1 MSLTISPDMYP
12 DLVDAASQPNFK
24 DWLSMVR
31 STGGCA
37 DPIHLWGH
45 SRSIH
50 AATGEVL
57 NERPPGKLLV
67 ACGNRRATRC
77 PSCSET
83 YRADTYQLIRAGLI
97 GGKEVP
103 NTVASLPRVFVTFTA
118 PSFGPVHQR
127 LIESDGRVKRCHPF
141 GKLRCGQRHAEADS
155 DIGQPLD
162 VDSYDYVGAVLWNAL
177 ATRLWARTVQLVNRH
192 AARLLGVAQRDWA
205 NIGRVSV
212 AKVAEY
218 QARGVVHFHAIFR
231 LDGPEQGEE
240 APTGATLDVLTE
252 AIRCAAASARITPVA
267 FPVLDGSAPLVW
279 GEQLDLKPINANQ
292 GPDRLTDSQVA
303 GYVAKYATKSA
314 DPAGTVD
321 RPLACR
327 ACRGSGEAQVD
338 KDQPTPCTA
347 CSGSGA
353 PNSIESLPIPMHPK
367 RMIETCWMLGGLPEL
382 ASLRLRPW
390 AHMLGFRG
398 HFATKS
404 RRYSTTLGC
413 LRSAR
418 RLWRQ
423 EQSLTV
429 RNLDPATPV
438 LQVRPDELDE
448 LELQDDVVLV
458 VGSWRYAGHGHN
470 PGEAIFAASIRED
483 LALARVLA
491 RQGIQRGRGM
501 IATTDE
507 DRDNTAAKEVPIS
520 ERLAL
525 SVEEA
530 GALLG
535 ISRDLAYDLV
545 ARREL
550 PSVRLGRRLV
560 VPRRS
565 LEEALDRL
573 AEAG

>member
-12 DLVDAASQPNFK
+12 DLVEAASQPNFS

-50 AATGEVL
+50 LETGEVL
-57 NERPPGKLLV
+57 NERPPGRLLV

-83 YRADTYQLIRAGLI
+83 YRADTYQLIKAGLV
-97 GGKEVP
+97 GGKSVP
-103 NTVASLPRVFVTFTA
+103 DSVGTRARLFVTFTA
-118 PSFGPVHQR
+118 PSFGRVHQR

-141 GKLRCGQRHAEADS
+141 GNPRCGRRHGENDS

-177 ATRLWARTVQLVNRH
+177 ATRLWARTVQLANRH
-192 AARLLGVAQRDWA
+192 AARLLGVAQRDWVKT
-205 NIGRVSV
+205 GRVSV

-231 LDGPEQGEE
+231 FDGPEQGDE
-240 APTGATLDVLTE
+240 PPSGATIDVLTE
-252 AIRCAAASARITPVA
+252 AIRCAAAGARVIQAVSPA
-267 FPVLDGSAPLVW
+267 LDGAPPVVW
-279 GEQLDLKPINANQ
+279 GEQLDLKPISANQ
-292 GPDRLTDSQVA
+292 DPDRLTDSQVA
-303 GYVAKYATKSA
+303 GYVAKYATKGA
-314 DPAGTVD
+314 DASGTVD

-327 ACRGSGEAQVD
+327 ACRGCGEGETD
-338 KDQPTPCTA
+338 KEQPTPCSQ
-347 CSGSGA
+347 CSGTGA
-353 PNSIESLPIPMHPK
+353 REMIDSLPVPMHPK
-367 RMIETCWMLGGLPEL
+367 KMIETCWLLGGQPEL

-413 LRSAR
+413 LRTAR

-429 RNLDPATPV
+429 RNLDAATPV

-448 LELQDDVVLV
+448 LELQDDAVLV
-458 VGSWRYAGHGHN
+458 VGSWRYVGHGHN
-470 PGEAIFAASIRED
+470 PGEAIFAASVRED
-483 LALARVLA
+483 LTLARALARLA
-491 RQGIQRGRGM
+491 SR
-501 IATTDE
+501 E
-507 DRDNTAAKEVPIS
+507 DAA
-520 ERLAL
+520 
-525 SVEEA
+525 
-530 GALLG
+530 
-535 ISRDLAYDLV
+535 
-545 ARREL
+545 
-550 PSVRLGRRLV
+550 
-560 VPRRS
+560 
-565 LEEALDRL
+565 
-573 AEAG
+573 